1 MATTCY
7 NNENPSCVYTG
18 GPLIYLGLKII
29 ITESI
34 YWFHDIGEP
43 ITVWIIISLRDSLMT
58 GSSDAN
64 QEFSNKSIINI
75 MIIILQ
81 RIRSLNEGA
90 KLFSVENF
98 RVYKDLMGT

>member
-7 NNENPSCVYTG
+7 NNENPSCVYTE

-34 YWFHDIGEP
+34 YWFHIGEP
-43 ITVWIIISLRDSLMT
+43 ITVSWIIISLRDSLMT

-64 QEFSNKSIINI
+64 QELSNKSIINI
-75 MIIILQ
+75 MTIIY
-81 RIRSLNEGA
+81 REST
-90 KLFSVENF
+90 V
-98 RVYKDLMGT
+98 